1 MRLTGRTDESCHG
14 LNSEGGTSSEEFLI
28 AAVAVVASL
37 ALAGVAVAFSNFVTY
52 SVQGT
57 ADGFGGY
64 HLNTEPLQGGGR

>member
-1 MRLTGRTDESCHG
+1 
-14 LNSEGGTSSEEFLI
+14 
-28 AAVAVVASL
+28 VAVVASL